1 MWRYYLI
8 ATVLVVAVGSFAFAL
23 HLRNAAAPSAAPSHE
38 QVHVGG
44 HAAAGLAGGGVGRA
58 PRAFVGEGGWVL
70 SALPDCFDQKSS
82 LEGSALA
89 LTFDVPPARER
100 LAPGTVLRRGT
111 CTVHVRADDVWVE
124 RGVDR
129 LRVPPSARLYA
140 TPTGLVL
147 VYQHAG
153 RAEIR
158 RY

>member
-23 HLRNAAAPSAAPSHE
+23 HLRRAAAPNAAPMHE
-38 QVHVGG
+38 QAPVAG
-44 HAAAGLAGGGVGRA
+44 HAAAGLAGGGAARP

-70 SALPDCFDQKSS
+70 SALPDCFDQKSVI
-82 LEGSALA
+82 EGAALA

-100 LAPGTVLRRGT
+100 LAPGTVLHRGP
-111 CTVHVRADDVWVE
+111 CTVHVRGDDVWVE

-129 LRVPPSARLYA
+129 LRVPPSARLYT

-147 VYQHAG
+147 VYKHAG
-153 RAEIR
+153 RTEIR

>member
-8 ATVLVVAVGSFAFAL
+8 ATVLVVAVGSIAFAL
-23 HLRNAAAPSAAPSHE
+23 HVGRAAAPSAAPSHE
-38 QVHVGG
+38 RVHLGG
-44 HAAAGLAGGGVGRA
+44 HAAAGFAAGGVGRP

-70 SALPDCFDQKSS
+70 SALPDCFEQKST

-100 LAPGTVLRRGT
+100 LAPGTVLRRGP

-129 LRVPPSARLYA
+129 LRVPPSARLYT

-147 VYQHAG
+147 VYKHAG
-153 RAEIR
+153 RTEIR